1 VVAVWQSE
9 QHQKC
14 PDCGTFGWEWDEA
27 DEPWHPD
34 HYTCR
39 GCKGL
44 TQHRKQVENAVQ
56 DGTKYAL
63 FRRERGD

>member
-9 QHQKC
+9 QHDRC
-14 PDCGTFGWEWDEA
+14 PDCGTFGWEWEEA

-34 HYTCR
+34 HYTCW